1 MQSEIFHTMLN
12 EYCQLLRSR
21 ALASN
26 TERAYISRVTQFLLF
41 VEKNGDAH
49 RFVAEE
55 REVVAMLGQYQ
66 TYLRE
71 LGSTIASMNAV
82 WTAIEQFLDYF
93 GIHRPLIYRDSVEGR
108 SKKILSGAEQQS
120 LMQVVERESLLQH
133 RAILACFLYCGLR
146 LSECSWLDVEHVNIN
161 ESGGSLVVGRGY
173 IKRVLALDSDAREA
187 VNAWLVER
195 RLRGIPDSGPLFVN
209 HRGERLQHTGLD
221 RIVRVTGRRAG
232 LVVSAQLLRRTY
244 MHNMLTIV
252 DDAHVVAA
260 LTGTR
265 PYSFSTWTGACAT

>member
-12 EYCQLLRSR
+12 EYCQLLSSR
-21 ALASN
+21 ALARN

-41 VEKNGDAH
+41 VEKTGDAH

-55 REVVAMLGQYQ
+55 REAAAMLGQYQ

-108 SKKILSGAEQQS
+108 SKKILSGAKQQC
-120 LMQVVERESLLQH
+120 LMQAVERESLLQH
-133 RAILACFLYCGLR
+133 RAILTCFLYCGLR
-146 LSECSWLDVEHVNIN
+146 LSECSWLDIEHVGID
-161 ESGGSLVVGRGY
+161 ESGGSLIVGRGY
-173 IKRVLALDSDAREA
+173 IKRALALGNAREA
-187 VNAWLVER
+187 VNAWLIER
-195 RLRGIPDSGPLFVN
+195 RLRGLPDSGPLFVN
-209 HRGERLQHTGLD
+209 QRGERLVHTGLD

-232 LVVSAQLLRRTY
+232 LEVSAQLLRRTY

-265 PYSFSTWTGACAT
+265 PDSFSTWTGA